1 MQLCKVKNTAQ
12 QMLSK
17 NQIKFLNSLKQKKFR
32 EEHHVFVAEGN
43 KIISELLASAIKVKQ
58 IYSVSSAFEKLKIPH
73 AVECIEIKTAEL
85 DRISSLTTPNEMI
98 AVCEMPSNPLNIS
111 ELKSK
116 LTLLLDTIKDPGNLG
131 TIIRIAD
138 WFGIETIICSDQSA
152 DVFNPKVVQATMGSI
167 ARMKIHYTDL
177 NEFLIL
183 NQGTLK
189 LPVYGA
195 LLEGENIYSKQL
207 PDTAFIMIGNESKGI
222 SSELIPHITHGIT
235 IPSFSHFKSIPGE
248 TESLNAAIATAIICS
263 EFRRN

>member
-1 MQLCKVKNTAQ
+1 MQLYKVKNTMQ

-32 EEHHVFVAEGN
+32 EEHNLFVAEGN
-43 KIISELLASAIKVKQ
+43 KIIPELLASTIKVKQ
-58 IYSVSSAFEKLKIPH
+58 IYSLSSAFEKLKIND
-73 AVECIEIKTAEL
+73 AIECIEIRPAEL

-98 AVCEMPSNPLNIS
+98 AVCEIPAYTLNSS
-111 ELKSK
+111 ELKNK

-167 ARMKIHYTDL
+167 ARIKIHYTDL
-177 NEFLIL
+177 NEFLIV
-183 NQGTLK
+183 NQKELK
-189 LPVYGA
+189 LPVFGA

-207 PDTAFIMIGNESKGI
+207 PKAAFIMIGNESKGI
-222 SSELIPHITHGIT
+222 STSLIPQITHKIT
-235 IPSFSHFKSIPGE
+235 IPSFSHFKSIQGE
-248 TESLNAAIATAIICS
+248 TESLNAAIATSIICS